1 MSVNGLQQPYVNNS
15 LDGLVYVEVDG
26 LTINGIPVDP
36 TTFIPYTGATKPV
49 QLGPFSLETLTS
61 LSARQHNFT
70 TFTSTIMTGPTTS
83 SLFTADAWHLNN
95 TIQISSLTG
104 GAFLSTSYLHI
115 RDHTNN
121 STLLTLQS
129 DGIADFGTSIPR
141 ASTLATSNYD
151 LVNLSTLANA
161 VAYLEGITSLN
172 FVPYVGSLNALEM
185 GGSTI
190 TTTGLMSA
198 GAVRI
203 TSSLSNIDYAISVNG
218 SDQLEFVNLAT
229 SQVLKTDGASLF
241 IPGNVNCY
249 SGTVFSND
257 LQLSGTS
264 FLAYG
269 TASQFGTT
277 LNSSGEY
284 EIQDDVGVM
293 RLRLSKSTG
302 LTVSTL
308 NITQVP
314 SATPTY
320 ALGVNGG
327 GSVVSFAVPTATS
340 ILPLANTF
348 TNTNTFLSTLTT
360 GVGYTTS
367 INGAL
372 STTLNDL
379 GFTSASFTTAG
390 ITGAYTPPLGTI
402 TNPSGSTYQITQTA
416 QGRSIMAISGFTPSV
431 GITYVFSFNIKCTIG
446 TATISVEQDNIL
458 VSPALYQLTTGFNR
472 VVGSFTY
479 NGTPNTVVF
488 KIYTG
493 VASWNAQWDSFI
505 ISTYS
510 IGINADMNALTVNNR
525 FTQRYN
531 ALATDVS
538 TLVNRQTMDQTIAS
552 QSIVN
557 LNNTFVGTNA
567 FNNDVSLGVS
577 TVVVNQQSITTSIL
591 QTAGISSQ
599 ALGGTA
605 VISGSYLLTPTP
617 TTFPYAS
624 VYSPSQ
630 TFLANAKFSYLFT
643 GFTAGIFGVSL
654 TVYQANVANT
664 GFIAISS
671 TVPVVVGT
679 FSGVFTPNINS
690 SYLGQVYFTFSG
702 INSKTVG
709 WTTFTYQRGMETV
722 NGNLVVGGTATC
734 SATGVG
740 FVQNNGTVSVG
751 SFADTSAG
759 WYGTNSNHPLYF
771 YTNNSSSRLT
781 IASNGDITTSAGKFI
796 ATSTIANI
804 NGGSGYAVGA
814 GYMSAGSLTLG
825 DQTKNYGGGSSW
837 NSNTA
842 GLLMECL
849 ANTEIAIH
857 DGGDRVASFMYYS
870 GNTFTIGRDMGWGGG
885 NISMPGIV
893 SITGALTFGYS
904 RYLYSPE
911 VAGATYGS
919 MAVKGSGRTGWA
931 GYSIVNDSNQQVSFM
946 MVNGDQSHGI
956 YNATSAKWS
965 LYVDAPN
972 GLTYL
977 QNVAGNTP
985 ISFGPGS
992 WNTGGGGYT
1001 LITRALGNSTSAL
1014 AFGTSPGRG
1023 VIISLTAGVV
1033 WNELIISGSYIYT
1046 ACYGTINN
1054 YTNGGGWVY
1063 VSDKKVKRD
1072 IKPLKTTRS
1081 LERVMALKPMTY
1093 KKIYHPEK
1101 SDTPIPQEVIDAD
1114 HIGFLAQD
1122 VMETNPHCVSEWVDD
1137 NCVCDDD
1144 DGKRLGI
1151 AYGDINIHMVGAI
1164 QELKKQNDAQ
1174 QMKLDQLEQ
1183 IVSDQ
1188 NKLLEFLLAKLK

>member
-1 MSVNGLQQPYVNNS
+1 MSTDGIQQQYIPAS
-15 LDGLVYVEVDG
+15 LDGLVYVDVDG
-26 LTINGIPVDP
+26 LTVNGVPVDLDNLV
-36 TTFIPYTGATKPV
+36 PYTNATKNLN
-49 QLGPFSLETLTS
+49 LGTFNFETLGAV
-61 LSARQHNFT
+61 SAKEHVFPPFAT
-70 TFTSTIMTGPTTS
+70 TLMTGPTTS
-83 SLFTADAWHLNN
+83 SIFTANAWEFSNTISTVSLGPTVTASYLTLNN
-95 TIQISSLTG
+95 ITTNDTFVTFQNDGT
-104 GAFLSTSYLHI
+104 ANFANTKVRLSTM
-115 RDHTNN
+115 
-121 STLLTLQS
+121 
-129 DGIADFGTSIPR
+129 
-141 ASTLATSNYD
+141 ASNVYD
-151 LVNLSTLANA
+151 VVNLSTLQASVAFIENVNA
-161 VAYLEGITSLN
+161 LN
-172 FVPYVGSLNALEM
+172 YVPYNGATDNLNM
-185 GGSTI
+185 GASTI
-190 TTTGLMSA
+190 TTTGRINA
-198 GAVRI
+198 GALRI
-203 TSSLSNIDYAISVNG
+203 TSSLSNIDYSISVNG
-218 SDQLEFVNLAT
+218 SDQLEFTNLT
-229 SQVLKTDGASLF
+229 TLQTLKTDGASLF

-269 TASQFGTT
+269 SASQWGTT
-277 LNSSGEY
+277 LNGSGQY
-284 EIQDDVGVM
+284 EIQDDAGVM
-293 RLRLSKSTG
+293 RMRLSKTTG
-302 LTVSTL
+302 MTISTL

-327 GSVVSFAVPTATS
+327 GQVVSFAVPTATN

-348 TNTNTFLSTLTT
+348 TNTNIFLSTLTA

-372 STTLNDL
+372 TTNLDSL
-379 GFTSASFTTAG
+379 SFTSASFTTSG
-390 ITGAYTPPLGTI
+390 ITGTYTAPFGTI

-416 QGRSIMAISGFTPSV
+416 AGRSIMAISGFTPSV
-431 GITYVFSFNIKCTIG
+431 GITYVFEFNIKCTIG

-458 VSPALYQLTTGFNR
+458 VSPALYPLTTGFNR

-493 VASWNAQWDSFI
+493 VASWNAQWDSFTL
-505 ISTYS
+505 STYS
-510 IGINADMNALTVNNR
+510 IGMNANMNALTVNNR

-531 ALATDVS
+531 ALVTDVS
-538 TLVNRQTMDQTIAS
+538 TLVNRATMDSAISAT
-552 QSIVN
+552 SIVN
-557 LNNTFVGTNA
+557 LNNTFIGTNA

-591 QTAGISSQ
+591 QTSGISSQ

-630 TFLANAKFSYLFT
+630 TFLANAKFNYLFT
-643 GFTAGIFGVSL
+643 GFTSPIFGVSL

-679 FSGVFTPNINS
+679 FSGVFTPNSNP

-740 FVQNNGTVSVG
+740 FIQNNGTVSVG

-771 YTNNSSSRLT
+771 YTNNSGSRLT

-796 ATSTIANI
+796 ATGTIANI
-804 NGGSGYAVGA
+804 NGGSGFTVS
-814 GYMSAGSLTLG
+814 GYMSSGSLTIG
-825 DQTKNYGGGSSW
+825 DNSKNYGGGVSTW
-837 NSNTA
+837 NTNTA

-849 ANTEIAIH
+849 DNTEIAVH
-857 DGGDRVASFMYYS
+857 DSGARVASFMYYS
-870 GNTFTIGRDMGWGGG
+870 GNQFTIGRDMGWGGG
-885 NISMPGIV
+885 NVSMPGIV

-911 VAGATYGS
+911 IAGATYGA
-919 MAVKGSGRTGWA
+919 MAVKGTGRNGWT
-931 GYSIVNDSNQQVSFM
+931 GYSMVNDSSQQVSFM
-946 MVNGDQSHGI
+946 MNNTAQSHGI
-956 YNATSAKWS
+956 YNATASVWT
-965 LYVDAPN
+965 LYSDVAN
-972 GLTYL
+972 GITYL
-977 QNVAGNTP
+977 QNRVGNTP

-1001 LITRALGNSTSAL
+1001 IISRELGNNTSAL

-1023 VIISLTAGVV
+1023 VIISLTAGIV
-1033 WNELIISGSYIYT
+1033 WNDLILSGGTIYT
-1046 ACYGTINN
+1046 SCYGGINN

-1063 VSDKKVKRD
+1063 SSDKRVKKD
-1072 IKPLKTTRS
+1072 IKDIKTARS
-1081 LERVMALKPMTY
+1081 LERIMALKPKTY
-1093 KKIYHPEK
+1093 KKIYHPDK
-1101 SDTPIPQEVIDAD
+1101 SSTPIPQEVIEAN
-1114 HIGFLAQD
+1114 HVGFLAQD

-1137 NCVCDDD
+1137 NCVCDGD

-1151 AYGDINIHMVGAI
+1151 SYGDINVHMVGAI

-1174 QMKLDQLEQ
+1174 QKEIDELREMVKALM
-1183 IVSDQ
+1183 
-1188 NKLLEFLLAKLK
+1188 AKLK

>member
-1 MSVNGLQQPYVNNS
+1 MASANGLINNNLVVNT
-15 LDGLVYVEVDG
+15 LDGLTTVYTSG
-26 LTINGIPVDP
+26 GAIDP
-36 TTFIPYTGATKPV
+36 TLYVKYADNTNNTDLGTFDLQT
-49 QLGPFSLETLTS
+49 LGS
-61 LSARQHNFT
+61 LSAKEHILPLFGST
-70 TFTSTIMTGPTTS
+70 MMTSPTTS
-83 SLFTADAWHLNN
+83 SIFYAHSWKLNN
-95 TIQISSLTG
+95 TVTISSLG
-104 GAFLSTSYLHI
+104 GMNYLSTSYLRI
-115 RDHTNN
+115 SDKTNL

-141 ASTLATSNYD
+141 ASTLATGNYD
-151 LVNLSTLANA
+151 LVNLSTLSNA
-161 VAYLEGITSLN
+161 VAYIEGITSLN
-172 FVPYVGSLNALEM
+172 FVPYVGSLNNLEM

-190 TTTGLMSA
+190 TTTGRVNA
-198 GAVRI
+198 GALRI
-203 TSSLSNIDYAISVNG
+203 TSSISNIDYSLSVNG
-218 SDQLEFVNLAT
+218 SDQLEFTNLT
-229 SQVLKTDGASLF
+229 TLQTLKTDGASLF

-249 SGTVFSND
+249 SGTVYATD
-257 LQLSGTS
+257 LQLAGTS

-269 TASQFGTT
+269 TGQQWGTT
-277 LNSSGEY
+277 LNGSGQY
-284 EIQDDVGVM
+284 EIQDDAGVM
-293 RLRLSKSTG
+293 RLRLAKTTG

-314 SATPTY
+314 SATPSL
-320 ALGVNGG
+320 ALGINGG
-327 GSVVSFAVPTATS
+327 GSVVSFAVPTATN

-372 STTLNDL
+372 STTLDDL
-379 GFTSASFTTAG
+379 GFTSASFTTTG

-458 VSPALYQLTTGFNR
+458 VSPALYPLTTGFNR

-493 VASWNAQWDSFI
+493 VASWNAQWDSFTLG
-505 ISTYS
+505 TYS
-510 IGINADMNALTVNNR
+510 IGMNANMNALTVNNR

-531 ALATDVS
+531 ALPGDVS
-538 TLVNRQTMDQTIAS
+538 TLVNRATMDATIAS

-577 TVVVNQQSITTSIL
+577 TVVVNQQSIATSIL

-624 VYSPSQ
+624 VYSPTQ
-630 TFLANAKFSYLFT
+630 TFLGNAKYNYLFT

-664 GFIAISS
+664 GFVAISS

-679 FSGVFTPNINS
+679 FSGIFTPNVNA

-740 FVQNNGTVSVG
+740 FIQNNGTVSVG

-771 YTNNSSSRLT
+771 YTNNSSSRFT
-781 IASNGDITTSAGKFI
+781 IAANGDISTPAGKFI
-796 ATSTIANI
+796 ATGTIGNI
-804 NGGSGYAVGA
+804 NGGSNYAVGA

-837 NSNTA
+837 TSNTA

-857 DGGDRVASFMYYS
+857 DAGDRVASFMYYS
-870 GNTFTIGRDMGWGGG
+870 GNTFTMGRDMGWGGG

-904 RYLYSPE
+904 RFFYPPE
-911 VAGATYGS
+911 IAGATFGS
-919 MAVKGSGRTGWA
+919 FAVKGTGRNGWA
-931 GYSIVNDSNQQVSFM
+931 GYSIYNDSSQQVSFM
-946 MVNGDQSHGI
+946 MNNTDQSHGV
-956 YNATSAKWS
+956 YNATIGVWS
-965 LYVDAPN
+965 FYVDAPN

-977 QNVAGNTP
+977 QNVVGNTP
-985 ISFGPGS
+985 ISFAPGS

-1001 LITRALGNSTSAL
+1001 LITRVLGNNTSAL
-1014 AFGTSPGRG
+1014 AFGTSPNRG

-1033 WNELIISGSYIYT
+1033 WNELILSAGTIYT
-1046 ACYGTINN
+1046 SCYGTINN
-1054 YTNGGGWVY
+1054 YTNGGGWVF
-1063 VSDKKVKRD
+1063 VSDKRVKKDIRD
-1072 IKPLKTTRS
+1072 IKTARS
-1081 LERVMALKPMTY
+1081 LERIMALKPKTY
-1093 KKIYHPEK
+1093 KKIYHPDK
-1101 SDTPIPQEVIDAD
+1101 SSTPIPQEVIEAN
-1114 HIGFLAQD
+1114 HVGFLAQD

-1137 NCVCDDD
+1137 NCVCDGD

-1151 AYGDINIHMVGAI
+1151 SYGDINVHMVGAI

-1174 QMKLDQLEQ
+1174 QKQ
-1183 IVSDQ
+1183 IDDLQEMV
-1188 NKLLEFLLAKLK
+1188 KALMAKLK